1 MENAQTETETGH
13 AQASEINTLR
23 ESNLPFAI
31 TLAALLIFFAFQ
43 TIQLIAQRNELS
55 GVKSSQEAPLQASQK
70 VQEQFST
77 LMTKTSELAK
87 QGHAGA
93 KMVLDG
99 LQITDGTEQ
108 KAGQ

>member
-1 MENAQTETETGH
+1 MANDQSGTETRG
-13 AQASEINTLR
+13 AQQSEVEARR

-31 TLAALLIFFAFQ
+31 TLAALQIFFAFQ
-43 TIQLIAQRNELS
+43 TIQLIAQRSELS
-55 GVKSSQEAPLQASQK
+55 AVKSSQEAPLQAAQK
-70 VQEQFST
+70 VQEQFRT

-99 LQITDGTEQ
+99 LQITSEVEP
-108 KAGQ
+108 KAAK

>member
-1 MENAQTETETGH
+1 VSCLNSKSWTRN
-13 AQASEINTLR
+13 S
-23 ESNLPFAI
+23 LPGPVA
-31 TLAALLIFFAFQ
+31 
-43 TIQLIAQRNELS
+43 
-55 GVKSSQEAPLQASQK
+55 
-70 VQEQFST
+70 
-77 LMTKTSELAK
+77 KTSELAK